1 MLTCI
6 PDNKTRFMGCTTAL
20 GFSGTAGTFSLIRDE
35 GAIYGAMPGIGFGG
49 GRDRD
54 KKMPLPNGS
63 GIKL

>member
-1 MLTCI
+1 
-6 PDNKTRFMGCTTAL
+6 MGCTTAL